1 MMLKTILISLFLLLG
16 GLAVFV
22 FANPYFSVFP
32 TNGNRAFCLA
42 LTLVFLAAAI
52 IMKRNPS
59 LAAYT
64 PAAYALFI
72 AAAAMLFLET
82 GVLNLHNNDM
92 LPLKRLA
99 VDKFSQFLHIVPV
112 IIILTLLAKGN
123 LKSIFI
129 GVGNL
134 KFGLIFGLVSF
145 AVFAALAL
153 WMGVLSSKFFS
164 SLGKALPWVLLWMF
178 ANAIM
183 EELWFRGIFLRPYEN
198 IIGQNAAIIVTALV
212 FGIAHINAAYE
223 FPGGG
228 LALGLVTFAL
238 GLAGAYAMFKS
249 DSIIG
254 PVLLHASYDI
264 LVIVPVLNTL

>member
-1 MMLKTILISLFLLLG
+1 MLKTLLISLLLVLG
-16 GLAVFV
+16 GIAVFV

-32 TNGNRAFCLA
+32 TNGNRAFCMA
-42 LTLVFLAAAI
+42 LTLIFLGAAI
-52 IMKRNPS
+52 IMKRIPS
-59 LAAYT
+59 LAAYA

-82 GVLNLHNNDM
+82 GLLNLHNNDM
-92 LPLKRLA
+92 PPLKRLA

-112 IIILTLLAKGN
+112 IIGLTLLARGN

-145 AVFAALAL
+145 SIFAALAL
-153 WMGVLSSKFFS
+153 WMGIQSSGFFP
-164 SLGKALPWVLLWMF
+164 SLGKALFWVLLWIF

-183 EELWFRGIFLRPYEN
+183 EELWFRGIFLRPYES
-198 IIGQNAAIIVTALV
+198 IIGQNAAIIVTALI
-212 FGIAHINAAYE
+212 FGISHINAAYE

-228 LALGLVTFAL
+228 LVLGLVTFAL
-238 GLAGAYAMFKS
+238 GLAGAYAMYKS
-249 DSIIG
+249 DSFIG
-254 PVLLHASYDI
+254 PVLLHAGYD
-264 LVIVPVLNTL
+264 LMVIVPVLNTL